1 MQPKLWSRPLDPRHL
16 TGLDHFPELLYSPTV
31 RQGLQAHLPQTN
43 GLQMSRISM
52 ATALTASRSP
62 LSLASFRSPL
72 AVSPSTG
79 SRHEHRGLS
88 HWMNRVLEELGSLH
102 NSPDRDTVHD
112 LRVAIRRCRSLAAV
126 MEEVDPNPAWPE
138 MRKVARKL
146 FRGLGALR
154 DVQVMEEWIKKIA
167 HQDDPLRA
175 QLLTSLEAD
184 ENEHSANALRV
195 AAKFNEKEWT
205 TLERRLRQRVR
216 IVPVGGL
223 AAECLALE
231 RYEEAKELHNRAL
244 RTEKSK
250 PWHALRIGIKRFR
263 YTLGGLLPGHYA
275 AWSEN
280 LKRLQ
285 DLLGDVHDLDVLS
298 KHLEDTPPTGAESA
312 KTWQEKIAQE
322 RRARIEVYRQLTL
335 GKTSLWHEW
344 RHNLPH
350 GKRLEA
356 AAMARIRS
364 TARAADAHS
373 QRAGQVSRI
382 ALRLFELLRRVDA
395 APVFHEE
402 AMRRLMLAAA
412 QLHGISFA
420 GGRSLSQKGIRKF
433 LLGLSI
439 PPNWTAEEW
448 DLMAWAVRFH
458 RGPEPKQKNGFAK
471 LSEEQQTAVRALAGV
486 LRLARAL
493 RKSGVESSFGLRC
506 EKSADAILL
515 SVPGL
520 LDTVEI
526 ASRLAAAKHLLE
538 SVLEKP
544 LILKSLPKPERPPAP
559 MAHSSEPPQLA
570 DPPVVA

>member
-1 MQPKLWSRPLDPRHL
+1 
-16 TGLDHFPELLYSPTV
+16 
-31 RQGLQAHLPQTN
+31 
-43 GLQMSRISM
+43 M

-62 LSLASFRSPL
+62 LSLVVARSPIAGSSL
-72 AVSPSTG
+72 AGPKA
-79 SRHEHRGLS
+79 EHRGLS
-88 HWMNRVLEELGSLH
+88 HWMNRVLEELGKLH
-102 NSPDRDTVHD
+102 ASPDLDTVHD
-112 LRVAIRRCRSLAAV
+112 LRVAIRRCRSLAVV
-126 MEEVDPNPAWPE
+126 MEEIDPDPAWPE

-154 DVQVMEEWIKKIA
+154 DAQVMEEWIKKLGPET
-167 HQDDPLRA
+167 DPLRDK
-175 QLLTSLEAD
+175 LLGSLELD
-184 ENEHSANALRV
+184 EKERTEEALRV
-195 AAKFNEKEWT
+195 AAKFDKKDWT
-205 TLERRLRQRVR
+205 NLERRLRQRVR

-231 RYEEAKELHNRAL
+231 RFEEAKELHNRAL

-263 YTLGGLLPGHYA
+263 YTLEGLLPEHSA

-285 DLLGDVHDLDVLS
+285 DLLGDLHDLDVLS
-298 KHLEDTPPTGAESA
+298 EHLEDTPPAGAESA
-312 KTWQEKIAQE
+312 KRWQEQIAQE
-322 RRARIEVYRQLTL
+322 RHDRIEIYRQLTL

-350 GKRLEA
+350 GKRLGA
-356 AAMARIRS
+356 AAMARIRC
-364 TARAADAHS
+364 TARATKAHS
-373 QRAGQVSRI
+373 QRASQVSRV

-395 APVFHEE
+395 ASVFHEE
-402 AMRRLMLAAA
+402 AMRRLMQAAA
-412 QLHGISFA
+412 QLHGIGFA
-420 GGRSLSQKGIRKF
+420 GGHSLSQKGARKF

-448 DLMAWAVRFH
+448 DLMAWVVRFH
-458 RGPEPKQKNGFAK
+458 RGAEPKQKNGFAK

-486 LRLARAL
+486 LRLARGL
-493 RKSGVESSFGLRC
+493 RKSGLESSVGLRC
-506 EKSADAILL
+506 EKSSDAIVL

-526 ASRLAAAKHLLE
+526 AARLAAAKHLLE

-544 LILKSLPKPERPPAP
+544 LILKSVPKPEKAAAP
-559 MAHSSEPPQLA
+559 VALSSEPLQIA
-570 DPPVVA
+570 DAPVVA